1 MVFVSSDAN
10 FRVQSFVLCRR
21 GFQMTHQSTHAR
33 RRRRDDD
40 DASKTTIPPPP
51 PNAPFRNPE
60 DDFVGVDGLDHH
72 RRHPTRV
79 LQWRW
84 EKRKLRQKSK
94 GKKCQKCQVVRSN
107 CGLFFSATL
116 EEDDIFASI
125 RGTIEE
131 EEEEVVNIKV

>member
-79 LQWRW
+79 LSGVG
-84 EKRKLRQKSK
+84 KRENEGKNQK
-94 GKKCQKCQVVRSN
+94 GKNVKNVKSFARIAVFSFRRPWRRTIFLRVFEGLSRRRRRRTRRS
-107 CGLFFSATL
+107 
-116 EEDDIFASI
+116 
-125 RGTIEE
+125 
-131 EEEEVVNIKV
+131 